1 MVARIGLVGLRSLV
15 LTALG
20 SFLIFFAAQDANAV
34 GFDPKSSFCL
44 DDLTTADDNIF
55 VPGNPNECDGD
66 PTAGAVSDVAGQFC
80 LGKTNPAAT
89 LCGSGD
95 PKAANFGGNVG
106 FTPAAIISQIDP
118 ATPVGAVLA
127 ELNSIANIGTLSNPC
142 NTSVNVQFTM
152 LNASIDITDTI
163 DPKPPGQ
170 SNSLEPLA
178 LDANSNGIADG
189 VEKYPSYLNEAF
201 NNIQPVIRSIGITL
215 VPGVTDW
222 IVLNF
227 VVFPPG
233 TQLPDLPSFDAD
245 YGYPSVTVLQNS
257 EAPPAQSAISDFC
270 SPLNVT
276 TFTFGYSRDNPCT
289 PAPGPALCPARP
301 GVDRSAAPVN
311 DPDGCDSDQDESGCV
326 IRKNPPAG
334 SYATITYAASQRDAD
349 GDGHENSLDTCPLDA
364 EPDWNPRDAD
374 STYDADGD
382 GLTTACDPAPGN
394 PSPASSQSCPSGT
407 TGPDEDQDCFSNR
420 QDNCPLVG
428 NDQTDDDKDG
438 LGDTAYS
445 GSGCDPDA
453 NTKTGERLEGFGCSV
468 LTIPGSPIGET
479 VPFAF
484 VAENPTLPAD
494 CAAAAA
500 NTPGTT
506 TDADGDGVPD
516 ADDRCPNTPAG
527 ATVDAVGCTPEQAV
541 LDDDNDGVLN
551 ASDKCPGTAAGA
563 SVDADG
569 CSAAQLD
576 TGNTGNTDSGTGG
589 PDTGVG
595 ALAPTVSSIPAW
607 AAIASGLGGAGLLG
621 SLGAFASRIL
631 RRRRP

>member
-1 MVARIGLVGLRSLV
+1 M
-15 LTALG
+15 ALG
-20 SFLIFFAAQDANAV
+20 SFLILFAAQDVDATVA
-34 GFDPKSSFCL
+34 FDPKSSFCL

-66 PTAGAVSDVAGQFC
+66 PTAGAVTDVAAQFC
-80 LGKTNPAAT
+80 LGKTSPAAT
-89 LCGSGD
+89 LCGSGN

-118 ATPVGAVLA
+118 ATPIGAVVATLT
-127 ELNSIANIGTLSNPC
+127 SIANIGTINNPC
-142 NTSVNVQFTM
+142 NTTVIVEFTM
-152 LNASIDITDTI
+152 LNASVNINTTI

-178 LDANSNGIADG
+178 LDADNNGIADG
-189 VEKYPSYLNEAF
+189 VEKYPSYLNLAF
-201 NNIQPVIRSIGITL
+201 GNIQPVIRSIGITK

-233 TQLPDLPSFDAD
+233 TQLPELPSFDAAF
-245 YGYPSVTVLQNS
+245 GYPAVVVLQNS
-257 EAPPAQSAISDFC
+257 EAPPSQSAISDFC

-289 PAPGPALCPARP
+289 PPAPVPLGLCPARP
-301 GVDRSAAPVN
+301 GVDPSAAPVN
-311 DPDGCDSDQDESGCV
+311 DPDGCDSDLDESGCI

-349 GDGHENSLDTCPLDA
+349 GDGHENSLDTCPFDA
-364 EPDWNPRDAD
+364 EPAWNPRDAD
-374 STYDADGD
+374 ATYDADGD
-382 GLTTACDPAPGN
+382 GLTTACDPLPGN

-407 TGPDEDQDCFSNR
+407 TGPDQDQDCFSNR

-428 NDQTDDDKDG
+428 NDQTDEDKDG

-445 GSGCDPDA
+445 GPGCDPDP
-453 NTKTGERLEGFGCSV
+453 NTATGERLVGLGCSV

-484 VAENPTLPAD
+484 VAENPSLPAG
-494 CAAAAA
+494 CTPAP
-500 NTPGTT
+500 PGTT
-506 TDADGDGVPD
+506 DSDNDGVLD
-516 ADDRCPNTPAG
+516 TADRCPNTPAG
-527 ATVDAVGCTPEQAV
+527 ATVDAVGCTPAQAV

-563 SVDADG
+563 SVNTDG
-569 CSAAQLD
+569 CSAAQLA

-595 ALAPTVSSIPAW
+595 ALAPAVSSIPAW

-621 SLGAFASRIL
+621 SLGAFVSRIL